1 LLVLAALSQST
12 AVENSS
18 AWQKVGDTASEE
30 AEAAIEA
37 MHVLAD
43 RFEAMSH
50 NKSHVQTVVDAIV
63 AKAFEEH
70 KAQHLTGLRDFEH
83 KLSDVNATLLAKKNA
98 SDVKSAFEAAERAET
113 ELRHVEK
120 ATVHAIKEGIH
131 RMTKKGKAQA
141 RGALREAKEAAR
153 KAKRSGKMMA
163 KAQRAEGD
171 AEREYESTE
180 STIERSAE
188 RLEERAELAGERAER
203 EVEKAVGAVEEEA
216 EDRADIINRDSEIA
230 REARKHRLDLAEQAV
245 ARAVAHERKEERSR
259 AAAAA
264 AVQARAQQKAAAETK
279 ARNSSAGTQ
288 AAGVQ
293 SANPSAGTKA
303 ARVQNDSE
311 GAGHRAGAEKAGTG
325 SSAEGGVEAETKT
338 AHQGADLGSQRFLAG
353 LASGRTTTNMGMLTA
368 CAAMMTAVVA
378 VSAAAI
384 SWRASRSSVRIGE
397 SPLLG

>member
-1 LLVLAALSQST
+1 MKGFGGLLVLSALSRST

-63 AKAFEEH
+63 ANAFEEH

-98 SDVKSAFEAAERAET
+98 SDVKSAFEAAERAEN
-113 ELRHVEK
+113 ELGHVEK

-180 STIERSAE
+180 STTERSAE

-230 REARKHRLDLAEQAV
+230 REARKHRLDRAEQAV
-245 ARAVAHERKEERSR
+245 ARAVAHEREEERSR
-259 AAAAA
+259 AAAAAAA

-279 ARNSSAGTQ
+279 ARNSSAGTKAAGAQ
-288 AAGVQ
+288 SATKAAGVQ
-293 SANPSAGTKA
+293 NA
-303 ARVQNDSE
+303 SE

-353 LASGRTTTNMGMLTA
+353 LASSRTTSPT
-368 CAAMMTAVVA
+368 
-378 VSAAAI
+378 
-384 SWRASRSSVRIGE
+384 SRPGE
-397 SPLLG
+397 